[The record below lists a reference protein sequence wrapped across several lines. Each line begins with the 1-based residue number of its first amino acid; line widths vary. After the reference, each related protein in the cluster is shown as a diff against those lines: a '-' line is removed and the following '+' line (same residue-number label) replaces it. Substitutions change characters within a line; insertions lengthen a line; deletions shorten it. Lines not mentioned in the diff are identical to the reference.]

1 MVSMNKLSR
10 DQRVHV
16 VKCLVEGMSIRA
28 TCRMTGVA
36 KGTVLKLL
44 TDIGPVVAAW
54 EDDHNVSLPTQR
66 VQCDE
71 IWSFVYAKE
80 KNVPQDKMAE
90 MVGDV
95 WTWTAIDADSKLVI
109 NWTIGMRDAETALE
123 FMQGVAKRLKNR
135 VQLTSDGYRSYLY
148 AVDHAFEGDVDF
160 AQLVK
165 LYGSAGNNTP
175 ETRYSPATCTGA
187 KKEPVTGSPNP
198 RHISTSYVERQ
209 NLTMRMSMRRFT
221 RLTNGFSKKAEN
233 LAYAVALHFMYYNW
247 ARPHQTLKGRTPAMA
262 AGLSDH
268 VWSIEEIVAL
278 LEDSEARRQA
288 EKNS

>member
-10 DQRVHV
+10 QTRVEIL
-16 VKCLVEGMSIRA
+16 KCLVEGNSIRA
-28 TCRMTGVA
+28 TCRITGAA

-44 TDIGPVVAAW
+44 TDIGPVCAAW
-54 EDDHNVSLPTQR
+54 EDDHNVGLSTKR

-71 IWSFVYAKE
+71 IWAFVYAKE
-80 KNVPQDKMAE
+80 KNVPQDKLDQ

-109 NWTIGMRDAETALE
+109 NWTLGSRDAETGLE

-135 VQLTSDGYRSYLY
+135 VQLTSDGYKTYLY
-148 AVDHAFEGDVDF
+148 AVDHAFEGDIDF

-165 LYGSAGNNTP
+165 TYGSVKGDTP
-175 ETRYSPATCTGA
+175 QTRYSPAACTGA

-209 NLTMRMSMRRFT
+209 NLTMRMHMRRFT

-233 LAYAVALHFMYYNW
+233 MAYAIALHFLYYNW
-247 ARPHQTLKGRTPAMA
+247 ARPHQTLKGATPAMA
-262 AGLSDH
+262 AGLSEH
-268 VWSIEEIVAL
+268 VWSIEEIVGL
-278 LEDSEARRQA
+278 LEDSEAWKSSQ
-288 EKNS
+288 KSN